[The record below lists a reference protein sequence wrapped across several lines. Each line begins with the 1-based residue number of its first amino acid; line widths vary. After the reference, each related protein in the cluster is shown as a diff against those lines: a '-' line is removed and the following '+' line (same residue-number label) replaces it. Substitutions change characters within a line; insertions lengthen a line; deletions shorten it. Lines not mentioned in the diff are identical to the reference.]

1 MRNEKTD
8 HLYLQVAHQIEDMIE
23 QDVLRIG
30 DKLPSVRILSEE
42 KGISMSTAFQAYYHL
57 ENKGLIEPRPKSG
70 YYVRFTPKSFPDL
83 PSCCEPPKKVKH
95 ASVGEIIT
103 EVFRDFSTQSQLNF
117 AVAVPPMEL
126 LPAARLNK
134 SLVQVMRDTEGNG
147 LNYESVQGNV
157 NLRTQIA
164 RMSLLWG
171 GTITGDDVVTTTGCM
186 DALTLCLSAVTKPG
200 DTIAVESPSYHG
212 ILQLAESFSLKVLE
226 LPTNPVYGIELD
238 YLKKAL
244 KQHKIKALVL
254 IPNFNN
260 PLGGCMP
267 DQNKEELVKLLE
279 KENIP
284 LIEDDIYGEMH
295 FGKSRPKTCKAYDES
310 GMVLYCSSFSKS
322 LAPGYRVG
330 WTIPGKFKNQIL
342 QLKLNHTISSATLP
356 QAAIAHFLEHGRY
369 EHHLRNLRKTLHTQ
383 CLRYVQAIKQYFPEG
398 TRVSRPQGGF
408 VLWLEL
414 DKNVNTLDLFQQALK
429 YNINISPGRIYT
441 LQDRYYNCMRLTFA
455 QPWSEKVE
463 KGIRKLGELVKGMK

>member
-1 MRNEKTD
+1 
-8 HLYLQVAHQIEDMIE
+8 
-23 QDVLRIG
+23 
-30 DKLPSVRILSEE
+30 
-42 KGISMSTAFQAYYHL
+42 
-57 ENKGLIEPRPKSG
+57 
-70 YYVRFTPKSFPDL
+70 
-83 PSCCEPPKKVKH
+83 
-95 ASVGEIIT
+95 
-103 EVFRDFSTQSQLNF
+103 
-117 AVAVPPMEL
+117 
-126 LPAARLNK
+126 
-134 SLVQVMRDTEGNG
+134 MRDTEGNG

-295 FGKSRPKTCKAYDES
+295 FGKSRLEPARHMMKADWFCTAPRFQSRSLRVTAWAGRFRENSKTRF
-310 GMVLYCSSFSKS
+310 SS
-322 LAPGYRVG
+322 
-330 WTIPGKFKNQIL
+330 
-342 QLKLNHTISSATLP
+342 LNSITRFLP
-356 QAAIAHFLEHGRY
+356 PR
-369 EHHLRNLRKTLHTQ
+369 
-383 CLRYVQAIKQYFPEG
+383 CLRQPSRTFLNTEGMSITCATCAKRCTRNACDMFSHQAVF
-398 TRVSRPQGGF
+398 
-408 VLWLEL
+408 
-414 DKNVNTLDLFQQALK
+414 
-429 YNINISPGRIYT
+429 PGRHAREPTAGRICAVAGT
-441 LQDRYYNCMRLTFA
+441 
-455 QPWSEKVE
+455 
-463 KGIRKLGELVKGMK
+463 G